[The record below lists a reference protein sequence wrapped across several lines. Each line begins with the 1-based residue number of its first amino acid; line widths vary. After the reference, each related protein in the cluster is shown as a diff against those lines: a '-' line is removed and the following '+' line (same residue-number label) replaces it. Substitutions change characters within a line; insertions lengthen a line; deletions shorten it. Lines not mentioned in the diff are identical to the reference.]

1 MKDLKRQLV
10 SERRRAEKLQDRL
23 QEVLSDSRNTCT
35 KSRSRGFQ
43 CQTIVIWCYDHFVPK
58 DISYPNGH
66 NDSFVICTIKNLY
79 LHHYYRQGIWLNF
92 RLNIFVHIDPKIC
105 FIVMFVSLLGV
116 EDLLA
121 GNDGNESLD
130 RRSVY
135 YCNTVV
141 LCTVLIFIFIWH
153 DLKLNLWFGEWF
165 YCNFLN

>member
-43 CQTIVIWCYDHFVPK
+43 CQTLVIWFYDHFVPK

-79 LHHYYRQGIWLNF
+79 LHHYYKQAIWLNIF
-92 RLNIFVHIDPKIC
+92 LNIFVYVDPKIC
-105 FIVMFVSLLGV
+105 LIVRFISLLGV

-135 YCNTVV
+135 YCFT
-141 LCTVLIFIFIWH
+141 LCCTHIHIYMTWSETQLLVWRKISL
-153 DLKLNLWFGEWF
+153 
-165 YCNFLN
+165 